1 MGAGG
6 SDIGPK
12 TSCYIRKFESRSA
25 ISHVRH
31 TQEQR
36 TLAKRAN
43 SVRVLLSNAGEFRI
57 CSHLGAGRCAGSML
71 QTLPFKSVELASRA
85 VSPFL
90 EMGAYEALWA
100 EQGASF
106 KSIAKR
112 FASNKCATPSDFV
125 PRSAALDFANFAHGM
140 LKHAGVSRYGVRVS
154 GTLDYPDRLAVADH
168 PLQVFLY
175 QGLWDLVDWGPSVA
189 VVGTRKPSADGAARA
204 RKLVRSL
211 LEDDVT
217 IVSGLAEGIDTEAHR
232 TALAEGGRTIAVL
245 GTPLT
250 MAYPKSN
257 FALQRE
263 IAEKHLVISQVPTI
277 RYRMPSDPTE
287 NNFFFPERNITMSAL
302 TDATVIVEA
311 GATSGTLVQARH
323 ALKQGRLLF
332 ILDSNFARNDLDWP
346 KKLEERGAIR
356 VRDYDD
362 IRRCLFAKKPTSH

>member
-1 MGAGG
+1 M
-6 SDIGPK
+6 D
-12 TSCYIRKFESRSA
+12 
-25 ISHVRH
+25 
-31 TQEQR
+31 
-36 TLAKRAN
+36 
-43 SVRVLLSNAGEFRI
+43 
-57 CSHLGAGRCAGSML
+57 
-71 QTLPFKSVELASRA
+71 QTLPFVSRDIASRA
-85 VSPFL
+85 LSPFI

-112 FASNKCATPSDFV
+112 FASNKCATPSSFV
-125 PRSAALDFANFAHGM
+125 PHSKALDFANFAHGM
-140 LKHAGVSRYGVRVS
+140 LKHAGVSKYGVRLS
-154 GTLDYPDRLAVADH
+154 GTLDYPDRLTAADH

-189 VVGTRKPSADGAARA
+189 VVGTRKPSTEGAART

-211 LEDDVT
+211 LQDDVT
-217 IVSGLAEGIDTEAHR
+217 IVSGLAEGIDTEAHK
-232 TALAEGGRTIAVL
+232 TAIAEGGRTIAVL

-250 MAYPKSN
+250 MAYPRSN
-257 FALQRE
+257 AALQRE
-263 IAEKHLVISQVPTI
+263 IAERHLIISQAPTI

-332 ILDSNFARNDLDWP
+332 ILDSNFTRNDLNWP
-346 KKLEERGAIR
+346 RKLEDRGAIR

-362 IRRCLFAKKPTSH
+362 IRRHLFAKKSTSH